1 MLGFNRNLLCFSIKT
16 LHPRLSKLHFSDA
29 STPPK
34 VAIQSVFKRPLPGAL
49 IQLNSSYGK
58 QIFSEALQQGNM
70 ECFFPLIEQ
79 FATQYKPSTC
89 GTTTLAMVLNSL
101 GIDPKVTW
109 KGIWRWYSEESLA
122 CSHPDYLNEI
132 DIEKFTHLAKRNY
145 SSIQMFYHNSIKTLH
160 SFDKSIMECPTGC
173 HSCTSITKKVA
184 SYDTFFDCCVASSR
198 RDGFFLVTN
207 SSRKALQQTGIGH
220 FSPIGGVHLKK
231 NLVLILD
238 VARYK
243 YPPYW
248 CDIRKLFDS
257 LEEMDTATQ
266 KPRGFCLITKNYAKY
281 ARICRE
287 TEDFLSI
294 SNLNKKLKE
303 FKYENQEKKSW
314 GLMKDVF
321 MRMLKHFNDDFR
333 FLLVH
338 YLFELGNRIDPD
350 QMPHHEN
357 KVDHNYD
364 NGFGEK
370 YLKLFKEQF
379 EQLGFKKFCQEILKE
394 IDEDKETQKIGTLIR
409 DFHPYLIE
417 EIVGVLLFSMPWE
430 FDEVK
435 IIFKDDEKLRKMA
448 NEFGQKKDEMKVIEN
463 EVNNL
468 KLNLGFEHFNE

>member
-1 MLGFNRNLLCFSIKT
+1 MQGFSRNPLSFFLQTFRP
-16 LHPRLSKLHFSDA
+16 LLSKLHFSDVPH
-29 STPPK
+29 TPK
-34 VAIQSVFKRPLPGAL
+34 VAIQSVFKRPLPGNL

-58 QIFSEALQQGNM
+58 QIFSEALQEGNM

-160 SFDKSIMECPTGC
+160 SFDKSIMECPTGF
-173 HSCTSITKKVA
+173 HSSTSITKKVGN
-184 SYDTFFDCCVASSR
+184 YDTFFDCCVASSR

-231 NLVLILD
+231 KLVLILD

-248 CDIRKLFDS
+248 CDIKKLFDS
-257 LEEMDTATQ
+257 LEEIDTATQ
-266 KPRGFCLITKNYAKY
+266 KPRGFCLITKNYARY

-294 SNLNKKLKE
+294 KNVIKKLKG
-303 FKYENQEKKSW
+303 FKYENQGKKSW
-314 GLMKDVF
+314 ELVKDVF
-321 MRMLKHFNDDFR
+321 MKMLKHFSDDFR

-350 QMPHHEN
+350 QIPHHEN

-379 EQLGFKKFCQEILKE
+379 EQFGIKEFCKGILSE
-394 IDEDKETQKIGTLIR
+394 IDGDKDTQKIGSLIR

-417 EIVGVLLFSMPWE
+417 EIVGIMLFSMPWE
-430 FDEVK
+430 FNEVK
-435 IIFKDDEKLRKMA
+435 IIFKDEEKLRKNMK
-448 NEFGQKKDEMKVIEN
+448 EYEEKKDGMKVIKN

-468 KLNLGFEHFNE
+468 KLNLGLECFIE